1 MHLPRLA
8 YWLITGALLGFGLLE
23 LPGLGLI
30 VFPAGIVL
38 LGLGLLFLRRRE
50 MVAAV
55 IGFGALPLAALINA
69 IASWAPPCASAM
81 RGLFP
86 MQPLV
91 PLPPCRGT
99 VPVPPFYV
107 SGLIVSGAISVAG
120 IVATAV
126 VWRVSNRHGR

>member
-1 MHLPRLA
+1 MSFSD
-8 YWLITGALLGFGLLE
+8 FGLLE

-38 LGLGLLFLRRRE
+38 LGLGLLFLRGRE

-55 IGFGALPLAALINA
+55 VGFGALPLATLINA
-69 IASWAPPCASAM
+69 IVSWAPPCASAM

-91 PLPPCRGT
+91 PQPPCRGS
-99 VPVPPFYV
+99 VPVPSFYFI
-107 SGLIVSGAISVAG
+107 SAIVLGAITLAG
-120 IVATAV
+120 IVATAA
-126 VWRVSNRHGR
+126 VWRVGGRRA